1 MHRRR
6 VIISLSFLLVAVAC
20 AHGLY
25 LAAAGPQ
32 QERAG
37 SLTTNLRMS
46 SNAIVGICV
55 YYVLCKLACAY
66 KGCRPLSR
74 QQGPRG
80 GSSRYQDASHH
91 ANDARTEV
99 HRGVPRLT
107 MQHVWVLVYGLG
119 GVLFVTSFCLL
130 SLHPVSCACLS
141 AGLHFVAAV
150 EMSKIPE
157 PLTCGRVCTK
167 VVVLT
172 LSVVAC
178 VLSTT
183 AHWNT
188 HPDEALTPS
197 YLFYYVL
204 LPFLTPLV
212 LTLVKAQTDYSVG
225 LVTETCE
232 FGLPFALILAVQF
245 LLASTAEGPGPRHA
259 NLSSYHQHAFH
270 RSNGTLAAAA
280 ASLRAQTTTPASLA
294 AQTTTQ
300 VSLAAQ
306 TTTPASLAAQTTTPA
321 TTLTTP
327 LQTPSTQL
335 AQDTPVTA
343 QITHL
348 VFNTTPPPSNASAR
362 RTQQQAEQEQDPQQP
377 APLLGTTR
385 ADAVMLFCEPLAMG
399 ATLVLFMAAV
409 MHSHVVDNIVVV
421 GLAVGSKILMQAL
434 NEREGCE
441 EDERTCTVNYLV
453 GINSFVVAGVA
464 FVLHLVTTLNE
475 ADDADECD
483 RGRRQAEG
491 HEEELARV

>member
-157 PLTCGRVCTK
+157 PLTCGRVCNK

-178 VLSTT
+178 VLSTA

-204 LPFLTPLV
+204 LPFLAPLI

-259 NLSSYHQHAFH
+259 NLSHHHAFH

-294 AQTTTQ
+294 AQTTTPA
-300 VSLAAQ
+300 SLAAQ

-327 LQTPSTQL
+327 QQTTSTQL
-335 AQDTPVTA
+335 AQDTPVPPL
-343 QITHL
+343 ITHL

-399 ATLVLFMAAV
+399 ATLVLFVAAV
-409 MHSHVVDNIVVV
+409 MHSHAVDNIVVV
-421 GLAVGSKILMQAL
+421 GLAVGSKILVQAL
-434 NEREGCE
+434 NERGGCE

>member
-178 VLSTT
+178 VLSTA

-204 LPFLTPLV
+204 LPFLAPLV

-225 LVTETCE
+225 LVTKTCE

-259 NLSSYHQHAFH
+259 NLSHHHAFH

-306 TTTPASLAAQTTTPA
+306 TTTPA

-327 LQTPSTQL
+327 LQTTSTQL

-399 ATLVLFMAAV
+399 ATLVLFVAAV

-421 GLAVGSKILMQAL
+421 GLAVGSKILVQAL
-434 NEREGCE
+434 NERGGCE

>member
-178 VLSTT
+178 VLSTA

-204 LPFLTPLV
+204 LPFLAPLV

-259 NLSSYHQHAFH
+259 NLSSYHQHVFH

-280 ASLRAQTTTPASLA
+280 A
-294 AQTTTQ
+294 
-300 VSLAAQ
+300 SLAAQ
-306 TTTPASLAAQTTTPA
+306 TTTPASLAAQTTTPVSLAAQTTTPA

-327 LQTPSTQL
+327 LQTTSTQL

-348 VFNTTPPPSNASAR
+348 VFDTTPPPSNASAR

-399 ATLVLFMAAV
+399 ATLVLFVAAV

-421 GLAVGSKILMQAL
+421 GLAVGSKILVQAL
-434 NEREGCE
+434 NERGGCE

-453 GINSFVVAGVA
+453 GIHSFVVAGVA
-464 FVLHLVTTLNE
+464 FVLHLVTTLDE
-475 ADDADECD
+475 ADDADECV